1 MLLNKDK
8 AQQLMREAKLDSLV
22 LAYTEN
28 VMYFGDF
35 LEVNSNRLKSRLYY
49 IVFFADDTREPAY
62 LVPHQ
67 DIEDAKRYT
76 WIRDVRPTAEYPL
89 HGRPEVIFEKEQ
101 AVGDIIRERGLTGGA
116 VGYEDESL
124 PVTTFGRLQAALPG
138 FELRKASGLVKRLRA
153 VKSAEE
159 LRRIK
164 KAMEVTQEGA
174 RAILREARAGITE
187 KQLVAA
193 ARRACLEAGADHVD
207 FVIVGAAENGAI
219 VHGAPTDYA
228 LKDGDVVRFDLGAVY
243 QGYPGDFART
253 FVVGD
258 TASEQDARH
267 YRAVY
272 EAVQAGI
279 RAVKPGVTAGQVFE
293 AQLAAGRAIDPGLN
307 REHAGHGV
315 GVEIHEEPMI
325 YAGSDFVL
333 EEGMVVM
340 IENGR
345 YINGQAGYQLEDLVL
360 VTADGYDVLTSVP
373 RELVREVQR
382 L

>member
-8 AQQLMREAKLDSLV
+8 AHQLMREAKLDALV

-35 LEVNSNRLKSRLYY
+35 LEVNSNRLKSRLYF
-49 IVFFADDTREPAY
+49 IVFFADEAHEPAY

-67 DIEDAKRYT
+67 DFEDAKRHT

-89 HGRPEVIFEKEQ
+89 HGRPEVIFEKER
-101 AVGDIIRERGLTGGA
+101 AMGDIIRERGLTSGA
-116 VGYEDESL
+116 IGYEDESL
-124 PVTTFGRLQAALPG
+124 PVAAFERLQAALPG
-138 FELRKASGLVKRLRA
+138 FELRKASGIVKRLRA
-153 VKSAEE
+153 VKSPEE
-159 LRRIK
+159 LRRIQ
-164 KAMEVTQEGA
+164 KAMDITQEGA
-174 RAILREARAGITE
+174 KAILREARAGVTE
-187 KQLVAA
+187 KHLEDVA
-193 ARRACLEAGADHVD
+193 RHACMEAGADHVD
-207 FVIVGAAENGAI
+207 FVIVGAAANGAI
-219 VHGAPTDYA
+219 VHGAPTNYE
-228 LKDGDVVRFDLGAVY
+228 LQDGDVVRFDLGAVY

-253 FVVGD
+253 FVVGN
-258 TASEQDARH
+258 TASGRDARH
-267 YRAVY
+267 YRAVH

-279 RAVKPGVTAGQVFE
+279 RAVKPGVTAGEVFD
-293 AQLAAGRAIDPGLN
+293 AQMSAGRAIDPDLN

-345 YINGQAGYQLEDLVL
+345 YINGQGGYQLEDLVL
-360 VTADGYDVLTSVP
+360 VTADGYQVLTSVP
-373 RELVREVQR
+373 RELVREAQPR
-382 L
+382 